1 MKKYRE
7 TSILIATVCLWIL
20 VAFFVG
26 ANLSQPLP
34 AVAVQEEPLI
44 LQVDDGRQFQ
54 LLGTSGSTDE
64 SYIVYI
70 DIKTGRVKSIVQ
82 ARRVIFKE

>member
-7 TSILIATVCLWIL
+7 TSMLIATVCLWIL
-20 VAFFVG
+20 VAFFVVTHVP
-26 ANLSQPLP
+26 QPLP
-34 AVAVQEEPLI
+34 AVVVQENPLI

-82 ARRVIFKE
+82 ARRILFKE